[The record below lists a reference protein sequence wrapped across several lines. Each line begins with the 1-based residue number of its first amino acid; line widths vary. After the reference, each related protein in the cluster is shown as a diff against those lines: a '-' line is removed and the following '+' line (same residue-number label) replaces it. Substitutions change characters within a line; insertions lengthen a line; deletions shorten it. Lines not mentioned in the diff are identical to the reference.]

1 MPASARSDVPMQTHL
16 DFFVDD
22 LDEAE
27 ALLLQHG
34 ATTPECQPHRE
45 DGLAVMRDPAGHL
58 FCIATRV

>member
-1 MPASARSDVPMQTHL
+1 MQTHL
-16 DFFVDD
+16 DFFVDG

-27 ALLLQHG
+27 ALLLQQHG